1 LELDA
6 MPTPLFYPS
15 TIRSAEVRPFTLGG
29 TQISFDLPRE
39 SVIESID
46 IVIEGTVSTAAS
58 GGGVNASVEGLPAL
72 IQQVQVRG
80 SLAGSGEVLP
90 VSSCSGPD
98 LYELSQF
105 QRGVL
110 TPLVG
115 SLSTT
120 GFFRVV
126 IPVHFRQY
134 FFGDKYSNLRTALPA
149 FAMSSLS
156 VNLTT
161 ATQSQVDVGSS
172 PTLAIS
178 NAHAWIRVHQCYRD
192 SVPQD
197 FAFIRSFVEV
207 IEDANIQTQS
217 PRVQYF
223 PASSDYALI
232 LVRSFGSL
240 NGKQNDASTAPFAVG
255 PNQYL
260 NLYDLNRRQK
270 VGTSFLDLRASNL
283 GHTVDPLVTGNACF
297 VFNRGAESLFQT
309 GEINRAQTSIIAEY
323 NAHASNGV
331 KIRWVY
337 QRIEDPN
344 NILGIPRIASA
355 NA

>member
-1 LELDA
+1 
-6 MPTPLFYPS
+6 
-15 TIRSAEVRPFTLGG
+15 
-29 TQISFDLPRE
+29 
-39 SVIESID
+39 
-46 IVIEGTVSTAAS
+46 
-58 GGGVNASVEGLPAL
+58 
-72 IQQVQVRG
+72 
-80 SLAGSGEVLP
+80 
-90 VSSCSGPD
+90 
-98 LYELSQF
+98 
-105 QRGVL
+105 
-110 TPLVG
+110 VG

-126 IPVHFRQY
+126 IPVYFRQY

-161 ATQSQVDVGSS
+161 ATQAQVDLGGS
-172 PTLAIS
+172 PTLGII
-178 NAHAWIRVHQCYRD
+178 NAHCWIRVHQCYRD

-197 FAFIRSFVEV
+197 FAFIRSFTEV

-232 LVRSFGSL
+232 LIRSFNSS
-240 NGKQNDASTAPFAVG
+240 NSKQGDGLSIGTPFANG

-283 GHTVDPLVTGNACF
+283 GHTVDPLVPGNACF
-297 VFNRGAESLFQT
+297 VFNRGAENLFQT

-323 NAHASNGV
+323 NATANAGA

-337 QRIEDPN
+337 QRIEDPTN
-344 NILGIPRIASA
+344 VLGIPRIASA

>member
-1 LELDA
+1 
-6 MPTPLFYPS
+6 MPAPLFYSS
-15 TIRSAEVRPFTLGG
+15 TIRSADVRPFTLGG
-29 TQISFDLPRE
+29 QQISFDLPRE
-39 SVIESID
+39 SVIEAID
-46 IVIEGTVSTAAS
+46 IIIEGTVSTAAS
-58 GGGVNASVEGLPAL
+58 GGGANASVEGLPAL

-98 LYELSQF
+98 LYEIAQF

-110 TPLVG
+110 SPLVG
-115 SLSTT
+115 SLAST

-126 IPVHFRQY
+126 IPVYFRQ
-134 FFGDKYSNLRTALPA
+134 FFLGDKYTNLRTALPA

-161 ATQSQVDVGSS
+161 ATQAQVDLGGT
-172 PTLAIS
+172 PTFAIS
-178 NAHAWIRVHQCYRD
+178 NANAWIRVHQCYRD

-197 FAFIRSFVEV
+197 FAFIRSFTEV
-207 IEDANIQTQS
+207 VEDASIQTQS

-223 PASSDYALI
+223 PASNDYALI
-232 LVRSFGSL
+232 LVRSFSGANAKQSDTGS
-240 NGKQNDASTAPFAVG
+240 APFTNGA
-255 PNQYL
+255 NQYI

-270 VGTSFLDLRASNL
+270 KGTSFQDLRAENL
-283 GHTVDPLVTGNACF
+283 GYTVDPLVTGNACF

-309 GEINRAQTSIIAEY
+309 GEIMKAQTSIVAEY
-323 NAHASNGV
+323 NSTAASGS

-344 NILGIPRIASA
+344 NVLGIPRINSA